1 MSNYDD
7 EEEKDSKYLKLSDD
21 FDQLKNGFDGLDK
34 VAGGAKLLGKG
45 LFNIGKFALTEVL
58 PKVAE
63 ESAKR
68 RR

>member
-7 EEEKDSKYLKLSDD
+7 DEDKNSNYLKLSGD
-21 FDQLKNGFDGLDK
+21 FDQLKHGHDGIDK
-34 VAGGAKLLGKG
+34 AAGGIKLLGKG